1 LLNFWLTCG
10 FWKRKKKHKGKA
22 RLRMVTV
29 EGRERTLEPQP
40 RVFKGREEFESNVLH
55 AVVALGIW
63 LGAIHFNVALL
74 LFSLYF
80 LPLSKSL
87 LFAFWPFPFFFF
99 LSFLFLL
106 LLLFLFNFG
115 STCIPIRVFG
125 LLALFMVIPV
135 DDKSRLGRRLSR
147 SASIL
152 FPFFRVTRR
161 LLLLLLLLF

>member
-1 LLNFWLTCG
+1 
-10 FWKRKKKHKGKA
+10 
-22 RLRMVTV
+22 MVTV
-29 EGRERTLEPQP
+29 EGRERTPEPQP

-55 AVVALGIW
+55 SVVALGIW
-63 LGAIHFNVALL
+63 LGAIHFNVALF

-87 LFAFWPFPFFFF
+87 LFVFWPFPFFFF
-99 LSFLFLL
+99 LSLLL

-125 LLALFMVIPV
+125 LLAIFMVIPV

-161 LLLLLLLLF
+161 LLLLLLLLIFFFNQKFKIIIIISLQVYL